1 MEEYILEHYRK
12 TGTFT
17 YAGCYKDYFQSLPDD
32 IAVLGRLICSQV
44 IHRVTLKE
52 GNTNAN
58 ASLLYGDMNRY
69 PWYRM
74 RCEDDVL
81 LTAPALTAELFRMDE
96 RGFVKERQVENKIV
110 VPCRYVSV
118 LMSAILKAK
127 GIPARSRAGFAP
139 YFREGVSMDH
149 WINQYY
155 NEKEKRWVTFD
166 ADGFYEESGMPLSQ
180 YDMPK
185 ESFDWAA
192 GAYLAVRRKETDG
205 RQYLYADRLG
215 TCSLPALVRYLVYDF
230 HALMN
235 HELTYSFLPA
245 YLDGRLDRLTQE
257 ELRELDRLAEWML
270 DADQY
275 FDRLCEVWEHERKF
289 RILNSPLVGA
299 YSHGAEGS
307 GHGKVFALSGEEG
320 ESAWNGLGAY
330 EK

>member
-1 MEEYILEHYRK
+1 MKEHILEHYRK

-17 YAGCYKDYFQSLPDD
+17 YAGAYKGYFQSLPDD
-32 IAVLGRLICSQV
+32 IALLGRLICSQV

-58 ASLLYGDMNRY
+58 GALLYGDMNRY

-96 RGFVKERQVENKIV
+96 RGFVRDRQVENKIV
-110 VPCRYVSV
+110 VTCRYVSV

-127 GIPARSRAGFAP
+127 GIPARCRAGFAP
-139 YFREGVSMDH
+139 YFKEGVSMDH

-166 ADGFYEESGMPLSQ
+166 ADGFYEEGGMPLYQ
-180 YDMPK
+180 YDMP
-185 ESFDWAA
+185 EGSFDWAA
-192 GAYLAVRRKETDG
+192 GAYLAVRRGETDG
-205 RQYLYADRLG
+205 RQYVYADEMG
-215 TCSLPALVRYLVYDF
+215 TCSLPALIRYLIYDF

-235 HELTYSFLPA
+235 CELTYSFIPA
-245 YLDGRLDRLTQE
+245 YLDGRLERLTEE
-257 ELRELDRLAEWML
+257 ELRQLDRLAEWML
-270 DADQY
+270 EADRN
-275 FDRLCEVWEHERKF
+275 FDRLCEIWEHERKF

-299 YSHGAEGS
+299 CCHGAEYD
-307 GHGKVFALSGEEG
+307 A
-320 ESAWNGLGAY
+320 
-330 EK
+330 

>member
-110 VPCRYVSV
+110 VTCRYVSV

-192 GAYLAVRRKETDG
+192 GAYLAVRRKETE
-205 RQYLYADRLG
+205 DRK
-215 TCSLPALVRYLVYDF
+215 SVV
-230 HALMN
+230 
-235 HELTYSFLPA
+235 
-245 YLDGRLDRLTQE
+245 
-257 ELRELDRLAEWML
+257 
-270 DADQY
+270 
-275 FDRLCEVWEHERKF
+275 
-289 RILNSPLVGA
+289 
-299 YSHGAEGS
+299 
-307 GHGKVFALSGEEG
+307 
-320 ESAWNGLGAY
+320 
-330 EK
+330 